1 MTTLILTNFDTDYEE
16 QNTTPP
22 SVPELNFEQDP
33 LYNFPQPG
41 PTNCST
47 PTSSSYTSNMSGS
60 EGQELMAMMRHVLSG
75 QEKLSLQVTE
85 VQERIATVECCLD
98 EIREDSSR
106 KEDTTTSRRV
116 NPQLTVSPSAHV
128 LLCSHFESAILS
140 PQSRKVLVCCIPHL
154 WMRKSLRPMKG
165 KLLARQLKILC
176 LHSLHVIHGGFAQYM
191 QAIFSAQHDCQE
203 EHPG

>member
-47 PTSSSYTSNMSGS
+47 PTSSSYSSNMSGS
-60 EGQELMAMMRHVLSG
+60 EGQELMEMMRHVLSG

-98 EIREDSSR
+98 EIRED
-106 KEDTTTSRRV
+106 
-116 NPQLTVSPSAHV
+116 
-128 LLCSHFESAILS
+128 FE
-140 PQSRKVLVCCIPHL
+140 
-154 WMRKSLRPMKG
+154 
-165 KLLARQLKILC
+165 
-176 LHSLHVIHGGFAQYM
+176 
-191 QAIFSAQHDCQE
+191 
-203 EHPG
+203 